1 MSMETERTDITIET
15 KGAFRTIQVMA
26 DGDAIVPDI
35 KPDIEKILTVS
46 GRINTIDEKI
56 SDNRAFFKG
65 EVVCSIMYRGRN
77 TENCIYSMIATIPFE
92 DVIPLPESEKNSNTH
107 IYFNIENINYKVI
120 NDRKINL
127 RCAITA
133 KSETNFFDN
142 MSIIKT
148 VSGSPDIMVKDK
160 SIKICKCVDRK
171 KDILNINEILNLPS
185 GKPNIGNIVECTGY
199 IGNREIKPFNGKVN
213 ITGTIFMTVIYTS
226 DTENSMA
233 ETAFFEVPFNIMEDC
248 RNSSENITIDTVMDI
263 SDINCK
269 TEIDD
274 DGEERKI
281 NTDISIDLYMQA
293 YENEEKDIADD
304 IYSLSENLKPEKT
317 NIEYPCFVMKNSTK
331 ASFKD
336 IISADNK
343 YPEMLR
349 VQNVSS
355 KMDITDKKPSEN
367 KITVEGVLSGD
378 ILYTAQSDSEPVSV
392 IPYNIPFSQDI
403 EIKSDFD
410 DMFYN
415 INGYIDNIS
424 FDMMSERETEVK
436 VTCIFDVTVFRN
448 MRTDF
453 LTDIT
458 TDENCKNISNA
469 EIIIYTVQRGDSL
482 WDIAKKYS
490 TTMEDITMLNTI
502 ENPEKLV
509 AGEKLLIFKTVPKKN
524 IEI

>member
-1 MSMETERTDITIET
+1 
-15 KGAFRTIQVMA
+15 
-26 DGDAIVPDI
+26 
-35 KPDIEKILTVS
+35 
-46 GRINTIDEKI
+46 
-56 SDNRAFFKG
+56 
-65 EVVCSIMYRGRN
+65 
-77 TENCIYSMIATIPFE
+77 
-92 DVIPLPESEKNSNTH
+92 
-107 IYFNIENINYKVI
+107 
-120 NDRKINL
+120 
-127 RCAITA
+127 
-133 KSETNFFDN
+133 
-142 MSIIKT
+142 
-148 VSGSPDIMVKDK
+148 
-160 SIKICKCVDRK
+160 
-171 KDILNINEILNLPS
+171 
-185 GKPNIGNIVECTGY
+185 
-199 IGNREIKPFNGKVN
+199 
-213 ITGTIFMTVIYTS
+213 
-226 DTENSMA
+226 
-233 ETAFFEVPFNIMEDC
+233 
-248 RNSSENITIDTVMDI
+248 
-263 SDINCK
+263 
-269 TEIDD
+269 
-274 DGEERKI
+274 
-281 NTDISIDLYMQA
+281 MQA

-343 YPEMLR
+343 DPEMLR

-355 KMDITDKKPSEN
+355 KMDITDKNPSEN

-436 VTCIFDVTVFRN
+436 VTCIFDVTVFRT

-509 AGEKLLIFKTVPKKN
+509 AGEKLLIFKTIPKKN